1 MSEAPGAYTVFID
14 GVALWTPTLVDWPQA
29 AAAFRSPGPLPTP
42 VVPAP
47 RPVPALLA
55 ANERRRAPD
64 SVLLALQVA
73 QAAVAMSGHAAHT
86 LASVFTSAYG
96 DLPIVDALCSSLASD
111 PLMLSPTRFH
121 HSVHNAASGY
131 WAVASGSHASST
143 ALAAAQHSFAAGLLE
158 AAALC
163 TAEQQPVL
171 LVGYDTTAC
180 GPLASVNTSRGLLA
194 VALVLA
200 PLAGPNSRWRLGWGV
215 APADPGDSGDSGDP
229 GDSRDSRDSINALD
243 SRDSPDSRDPGDL
256 GDPWTGVT
264 APRSAAAQAC
274 ASNAMADA
282 LPLFEALA
290 RGQAS
295 DLTLALVPTLP
306 FPCPFPL
313 PLPLPFPLPLPLPL
327 PLLAPSSVQLHLQLT
342 PMPAA

>member
-14 GVALWTPTLVDWPQA
+14 GIGLWTPTLVDWPQA
-29 AAAFRSPGPLPTP
+29 AAAFRSPGPLPTT

-47 RPVPALLA
+47 RPAPALLA

-131 WAVASGSHASST
+131 WAVASGSRASST

-215 APADPGDSGDSGDP
+215 APADPGDSGDP

-243 SRDSPDSRDPGDL
+243 SRDSPDSRDP

-295 DLTLALVPTLP
+295 DLTLALAPT
-306 FPCPFPL
+306 L
-313 PLPLPFPLPLPLPL
+313 PLPLPFPLPFPLPL

>member
-1 MSEAPGAYTVFID
+1 MASPAHPHTVYID
-14 GVALWTPTLVDWPQA
+14 GMAMWSPAWPDWPSA
-29 AAAFRSPGPLPTP
+29 AAAFNNDSWAPPATAPPR
-42 VVPAP
+42 PAP
-47 RPVPALLA
+47 VLLA

-73 QAAVAMSGHAAHT
+73 QAAVALSGHAAHT

-96 DLPIVDALCSSLASD
+96 DLPIVDALCSGLASD

-131 WAVASGSHASST
+131 WTMASGSHASST

-158 AAALC
+158 AATLC
-163 TAEQQPVL
+163 VAEQQPVL
-171 LVGYDTTAC
+171 LVGYDTAAC
-180 GPLASVNTSRGLLA
+180 GPLASANPSRGLLA

-200 PLAGPNSRWRLGWGV
+200 PLAGPTSRWRLGWGV
-215 APADPGDSGDSGDP
+215 ALAVAAEAAAPPGGAGDAHDPGCGIS
-229 GDSRDSRDSINALD
+229 
-243 SRDSPDSRDPGDL
+243 
-256 GDPWTGVT
+256 T
-264 APRSAAAQAC
+264 PRSAAAQAC
-274 ASNAMADA
+274 ANNAMADA

-295 DLTLALVPTLP
+295 DLTLALAPTL
-306 FPCPFPL
+306 PL
-313 PLPLPFPLPLPLPL
+313 PLPLPVTLPLPLPLPL
-327 PLLAPSSVQLHLQLT
+327 PSLAPSSVQLHLQLT